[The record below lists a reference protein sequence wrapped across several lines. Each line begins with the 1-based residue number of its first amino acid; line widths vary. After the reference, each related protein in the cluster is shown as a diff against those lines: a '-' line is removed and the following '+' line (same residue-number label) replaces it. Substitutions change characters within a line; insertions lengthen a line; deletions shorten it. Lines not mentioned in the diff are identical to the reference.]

1 MWVGMINLTFC
12 SQLLKSRGI
21 SSCQ

>member
-1 MWVGMINLTFC
+1 MINLTFC